1 MKEIDVDELKHIQLD
16 MLKDVHAFCVNNNI
30 KYSLAYGTLLGAVRH
45 RGYIPWDDDIDI
57 MMLRE
62 DYNRFV
68 HSYGNDIYRIEDL
81 STDPDYELPY
91 AKVEDV
97 RTVMKEFVN
106 GSSSSGVYIDIF
118 PIDKIPDNLVCRRI
132 FYWIKNILNVLF
144 NIKTVKVT
152 RRRSLMK
159 NFVLLTG
166 QSVLFF
172 VSKRKI
178 ASLMSKIAKRY
189 CCVRTLYVGIV
200 APADS
205 RIGEAIP
212 SSFFEDYFEIPFER
226 LNVMS
231 IRKYDKYLTATYGDY
246 MQFPPVEERVS
257 HHVYKAYWK

>member
-68 HSYGNDIYRIEDL
+68 HSYDNDIYRIEDL

-118 PIDKIPDNLVCRRI
+118 
-132 FYWIKNILNVLF
+132 
-144 NIKTVKVT
+144 
-152 RRRSLMK
+152 
-159 NFVLLTG
+159 LL
-166 QSVLFF
+166 
-172 VSKRKI
+172 I
-178 ASLMSKIAKRY
+178 
-189 CCVRTLYVGIV
+189 
-200 APADS
+200 
-205 RIGEAIP
+205 
-212 SSFFEDYFEIPFER
+212 
-226 LNVMS
+226 
-231 IRKYDKYLTATYGDY
+231 KYLIILYAGEYFIGLKI
-246 MQFPPVEERVS
+246 S
-257 HHVYKAYWK
+257 